1 MRETSRVRQWRVV
14 LGALV
19 LGVWLVSPAAAG
31 ECTPELG
38 VELQHQEQDGA
49 VTHLQFAVNIRVSED
64 CARIHYDL
72 LIEELLPNGQTK
84 RIRKPGFVKLD
95 DGSEVELIE
104 HDTELKVLS
113 HEVKLVSCNTCDMT
127 D

>member
-1 MRETSRVRQWRVV
+1 VCPT
-14 LGALV
+14 
-19 LGVWLVSPAAAG
+19 AAG

-38 VELQHQEQDGA
+38 VELQHEDQDGA
-49 VTHLQFAVNIRVSED
+49 VTHLKFAVNISVSVD

-84 RIRKPGFVKLD
+84 RIRKPGFVKLN
-95 DGSEVELIE
+95 DGSEVQLIE
-104 HDTELKVLS
+104 HETELKVLS
-113 HEVKLVSCNTCDMT
+113 HEVKLVSCSTCDMM